1 MKFKK
6 KTIVSAIITIC
17 LLTII
22 ALIVKISTDE
32 YQKCNQ
38 EGLQYYGDEGI
49 AIDAPLAYRTVMENI
64 KYPITNEE
72 TGKIPIYDNGHEIY
86 NNLLFNK
93 ENKRMH
99 FSEQQIMKDLKH
111 FNNSSNLLLDH
122 YLNSN
127 IPDKV
132 TTNIQDIDGD
142 KSANSTIDSTDN
154 ITADDYYNNINL
166 KTETIIKSKPSYLYD
181 SGSRSI
187 NKQKTYLYRLDDE
200 LSPNY
205 TPSGV
210 DNLPTNGMYLLKNIT
225 TVDGIEEKDNIYN
238 YGHDLSGLYYGDI
251 YTQLIGYVDSSFND
265 SGISMI
271 KPGKYSSH
279 YFESNYA
286 DLSDNV
292 TKDFKHF
299 YSASHTIA
307 GNGLFNQS

>member
-17 LLTII
+17 LLILI
-22 ALIVKISTDE
+22 ALIVKFFTDE
-32 YQKCNQ
+32 CHRCKQ
-38 EGLQYYGDEGI
+38 EGLQYYGDEEI
-49 AIDAPLAYRTVMENI
+49 AIDAPLAYRTVMKNI
-64 KYPITNEE
+64 KYPITNQE
-72 TGKIPIYDNGHEIY
+72 TGEVPIYDNEHEIH
-86 NNLLFNK
+86 NSKLFNK

-111 FNNSSNLLLDH
+111 FNNSSNLLLEH
-122 YLNSN
+122 YLNN
-127 IPDKV
+127 NVPDKITV
-132 TTNIQDIDGD
+132 NIQDIDGVAD
-142 KSANSTIDSTDN
+142 PSTIIEYANVEISSN
-154 ITADDYYNNINL
+154 DYYNKIKL
-166 KTETIIKSKPSYLYD
+166 KTDTITKSKPSYLYD
-181 SGSRSI
+181 SEDSI
-187 NKQKTYLYRLDDE
+187 NKQKIYFYRIDNN
-200 LSPNY
+200 LSYNY
-205 TPSGV
+205 SPSA
-210 DNLPTNGMYLLKNIT
+210 DNLPTNGVYLLKDIT
-225 TVDGIEEKDNIYN
+225 TVNDKEEKDNIYN
-238 YGHDLSGLYYGDI
+238 YDHDLSGLLYSDI
-251 YTQLIGYVDSSFND
+251 YTQLTSYDDSSFND